1 MSRGAGNKIDFEC
14 GIEPVIKS
22 AILRGITSAFVSGI
36 FGYPIIDINVSIF
49 SIVCGANKISES
61 AFESI
66 SGFAFHSIFQ
76 KSDPIRLEPIMLLEI
91 RTPIEHTGEIIST
104 LNVMGG
110 VIHSVSNI
118 GEYDLIKSEAA
129 FEKLFGYASILRSS
143 TKGRGSFTMEFSY
156 FKEKLS

>member
-1 MSRGAGNKIDFEC
+1 ML
-14 GIEPVIKS
+14 V
-22 AILRGITSAFVSGI
+22 
-36 FGYPIIDINVSIF
+36 F
-49 SIVCGANKISES
+49 S
-61 AFESI
+61 
-66 SGFAFHSIFQ
+66 
-76 KSDPIRLEPIMLLEI
+76 
-91 RTPIEHTGEIIST
+91 GEIIST

>member
-1 MSRGAGNKIDFEC
+1 MTPSNWI
-14 GIEPVIKS
+14 
-22 AILRGITSAFVSGI
+22 
-36 FGYPIIDINVSIF
+36 
-49 SIVCGANKISES
+49 
-61 AFESI
+61 
-66 SGFAFHSIFQ
+66 
-76 KSDPIRLEPIMLLEI
+76 DPIRLEPIMLLEI